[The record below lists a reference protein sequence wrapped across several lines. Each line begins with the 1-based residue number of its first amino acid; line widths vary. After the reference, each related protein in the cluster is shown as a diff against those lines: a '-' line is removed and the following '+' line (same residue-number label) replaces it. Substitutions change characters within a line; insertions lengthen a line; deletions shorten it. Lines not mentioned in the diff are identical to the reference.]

1 VRVTFDTT
9 ADTSEHGH
17 LMGFFEGADADSLAR
32 RSVTLRERAF
42 VDAVVRAFG
51 EDGAKPIGYVE
62 RDWGAERF
70 TGGCHGAHFAPGV
83 WTANGPLLAQDEG
96 VLHWAG
102 AEYASRFN
110 GYMEG
115 AVRSGREAATRVTR
129 SLA

>member
-1 VRVTFDTT
+1 MTDT
-9 ADTSEHGH
+9 APHAAEGGKQRNHDHKGH
-17 LMGFFEGADADSLAR
+17 DKDKDKAKDK
-32 RSVTLRERAF
+32 
-42 VDAVVRAFG
+42 
-51 EDGAKPIGYVE
+51 DGAKPIGYVE

-110 GYMEG
+110 GYLEG